1 MKFEYRQLTYVELM
15 QLLSPTGAT
24 SKDSISISNIDT
36 KATLTFYCAG
46 SVLPSLLYTLIGD
59 TLGGY
64 EFGTASYGKM
74 KRIPPLA
81 HPYFP
86 WLYCT
91 DVPEITGQ
99 AYVNSISW
107 QGQNENLV
115 NIGARDLK
123 QSTAPL
129 WNNYREY
136 IVKANFSQRPYSIYT
151 DDEVIPDEALGIDY
165 YSARNTTDDPDFPGV
180 NVWDE
185 WNRFCVVEYDI
196 EGQFLS
202 AQQGQFQMISTVP
215 NAVSARSALPGNIRQ
230 FRPGASIKYKW
241 FAIPYEWVTG
251 PKTQIVNGPP
261 RGFSVLDYAQGTINQ
276 HPFDGWAEGTLL
288 YTGVKVVNIYN
299 RPYPSI
305 TQFNTISSQ
314 RLCDVELNF
323 TYRDPRRRFED
334 ENPDKGLK
342 QHGSYI
348 PRGNNTVPNAR
359 DGYNYPVV
367 YVSEGVDPAIKASPV
382 ISKTNGGQGIYQ
394 SFPHQFLFQD
404 PSYIYE
410 TIGGFLV

>member
-1 MKFEYRQLTYVELM
+1 MKFQYRQLSYIELM
-15 QLLSPTGAT
+15 QLLSPIGAT
-24 SKDSISISNIDT
+24 SKDTISISNIDT
-36 KATLTFYCAG
+36 KGTLTFHCAA

-64 EFGTASYGKM
+64 DFGTPSYGKM
-74 KRIPPLA
+74 KRSLPLA

-99 AYVNSISW
+99 AYVKSTQW
-107 QGQNENLV
+107 EGTNENLV
-115 NIGARDLK
+115 NVKAKDLK

-129 WNNYREY
+129 WNEYREY

-151 DDEVIPDEALGIDY
+151 DEEVIPETVLGIDY
-165 YSARNTTDDPDFPGV
+165 YSPKNTTDDPDFPGV

-185 WNRFCVVEYDI
+185 WNRFCMVEYDI

-202 AQQGQFQMISTVP
+202 AQQGQFQMISNVP
-215 NAVSARSALPGNIRQ
+215 GAISARSAMPGNIRQ
-230 FRPGASIKYKW
+230 FRPGSSIKYKW
-241 FAIPYEWVTG
+241 FSIPYEWITG
-251 PKTQIVNGPP
+251 PKVQVANGPP
-261 RGFSVLDYAQGTINQ
+261 RGFSVLEYAQGTINQ
-276 HPFDGWAEGTLL
+276 HEFDGFPAGTLL
-288 YTGVKVVNIYN
+288 YTGVKVANIYN
-299 RPYPSI
+299 RPFPII
-305 TQFNTISSQ
+305 TQYNTISSE

-334 ENPDKGLK
+334 EDPTIGLK

-367 YVSEGVDPAIKASPV
+367 YSSQLAPGIASSPV
-382 ISKTNGGQGIYQ
+382 ISKTDGGQGIYT

-404 PSYIYE
+404 PAYIYA